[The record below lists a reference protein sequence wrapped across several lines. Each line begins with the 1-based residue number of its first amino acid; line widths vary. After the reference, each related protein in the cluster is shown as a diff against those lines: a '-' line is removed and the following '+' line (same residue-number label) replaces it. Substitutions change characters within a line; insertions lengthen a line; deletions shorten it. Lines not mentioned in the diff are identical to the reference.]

1 MKVKILVHFIVWAL
15 AFFIIGFFYLDNFEA
30 TTVEILASWIVLS
43 AIMTIVS
50 LYKNHTRNID

>member
-30 TTVEILASWIVLS
+30 TIVEILALWIVLS

-50 LYKNHTRNID
+50 LYKNHIRNID